1 MKDTLTLLEL
11 NSLARKSLEE
21 CLPDTYWI
29 QAELSEVRV
38 NQSSGHCYLELVQK
52 DSQTNYLIAKA
63 RGIIWANVFG
73 FLRPFFEDTTGQKFQ
88 SGIKVLVEVS
98 IHFHELY
105 GYSLVIENI
114 NPEYTLGDLALHRK
128 AILAQLKKEG
138 VLNLNKELSF
148 PLLPQ
153 RIAVISSATAAGY
166 DDFRNQLEQ
175 NEQGY
180 SFYIELFPS
189 IMQGDRVESSILSS
203 LDAILARL
211 DEFDVVIIIRGGGA
225 TSDLSG
231 FDTYLL
237 AASCAQY
244 PLPIITGIG
253 HERDDTVLDSVAYK
267 RVKTPTAA
275 AEFLLDCMDLAANQ
289 LITLSN
295 KIREGAK
302 NLLIKEKNRLDIF
315 QQRIP
320 RLANALLSNNKIKL
334 AGLSSRLNQSTLQ
347 YLSTEK
353 HRLSLISQSI
363 KYASPEFILK
373 RGYSLTICN
382 GKIIKSISNVSTG
395 DVLIT
400 QLKDGY
406 VESKVNDI
414 QK

>member
-302 NLLIKEKNRLDIF
+302 NLLVIEKNRLELF

-320 RLANALLSNNKIKL
+320 RLANALLSNNKINL
-334 AGLSSRLNQSTLQ
+334 TGLSSRLNQSIVQ

-353 HRLSLISQSI
+353 HRLSLVSQSI

-373 RGYSLTICN
+373 RGYSLTTCN
-382 GKIIKSISNVSTG
+382 GKIIKSISDVSTG
-395 DVLIT
+395 DVLTT
-400 QLKDGY
+400 QFKDGF

>member
-189 IMQGDRVESSILSS
+189 VMQGDRVESSILSS

-302 NLLIKEKNRLDIF
+302 NLLVIEKNRLELF

-320 RLANALLSNNKIKL
+320 RLANALLSNNKINL
-334 AGLSSRLNQSTLQ
+334 TGLSSRLNQSIVQ

-353 HRLSLISQSI
+353 HRLSLVSQSI

-373 RGYSLTICN
+373 RGYSLTTCN
-382 GKIIKSISNVSTG
+382 GKIIKSISDVSTG
-395 DVLIT
+395 DVLTT
-400 QLKDGY
+400 QFKDGF

>member
-295 KIREGAK
+295 KIREGTK

>member
-189 IMQGDRVESSILSS
+189 VMQGDRVESSILSS

-302 NLLIKEKNRLDIF
+302 NLLVKEKNRLELF

-320 RLANALLSNNKIKL
+320 RLANALLSNNKINL
-334 AGLSSRLNQSTLQ
+334 TGLSSRLNQSIVQ

-353 HRLSLISQSI
+353 HRLSLVSQSI

-373 RGYSLTICN
+373 RGYSLTTCN
-382 GKIIKSISNVSTG
+382 GKIIKSISDVSTG
-395 DVLIT
+395 DVLTT
-400 QLKDGY
+400 QFKDGF

>member
-73 FLRPFFEDTTGQKFQ
+73 FLRPFFEDTTDQKFQ

>member
-302 NLLIKEKNRLDIF
+302 NLLVIEKNRLELF

-320 RLANALLSNNKIKL
+320 RLANALLSNNKINL
-334 AGLSSRLNQSTLQ
+334 TGLSSRLNQSTLQ

>member
-302 NLLIKEKNRLDIF
+302 NLLVIEKNRLELF

-320 RLANALLSNNKIKL
+320 RLANALLSNNKINL
-334 AGLSSRLNQSTLQ
+334 TGLSSRLNKSIVQ

-353 HRLSLISQSI
+353 HRLSLVSQSI

-373 RGYSLTICN
+373 RGYSLTTCN
-382 GKIIKSISNVSTG
+382 GKIIKSISDVSTG
-395 DVLIT
+395 DVLTT
-400 QLKDGY
+400 QFKDGF